1 MFPPLAT
8 IPSERDFPQRK
19 FCLVNKTKRDRAKYE
34 DLGDAEGKELQSVL
48 RTWLSMRQRCELH
61 RKKMLPT
68 EKRDQKQSV
77 FEPEKQLRFENLLSQ
92 ILDKNFIL

>member
-1 MFPPLAT
+1 MKIWVT
-8 IPSERDFPQRK
+8 Q
-19 FCLVNKTKRDRAKYE
+19 RAKNYNLC
-34 DLGDAEGKELQSVL
+34 LGRGLVCASVVSY
-48 RTWLSMRQRCELH
+48 TE
-61 RKKMLPT
+61 KMLPT